1 MDWGHE
7 LRTIEEKTMAQL
19 KDFQC
24 ATVERIDWLF
34 RHGQDRVLVADEV
47 GLGKTLI
54 ARGTIAKTAIIEQ
67 EKEKED
73 DIFKIVYICSNQV
86 IARQNIQ
93 KLDVFNVR
101 PERKD
106 GDERLSMQHLQI
118 AKQENASRQKKA
130 YVQLIPLTP
139 GTSFSI
145 SNGAGTKEERAL
157 MFVMLKRVPSL
168 RDCPPE
174 FLEELSSFIS
184 RDVNWWEWYVDK
196 YDRAV
201 RELEEKQIGYPE
213 NIIEAI
219 MEFDARTHLLDDL
232 IRHVHE
238 KKKGEQLTESDNTVL
253 MKLRKMFAEIS
264 VSMLKPDLVIM
275 DEFQRFRSLID
286 SETLQTEGGVIAKRF
301 FETAGLKVLLLS
313 ATPYKLYSTME
324 EIEEADD
331 PDEYYREFLE
341 VIRFLENEKAGE
353 KKKFSHFSTIWSNY
367 SLALREVIQGDTAV
381 LDLKKKAEDEMYQ
394 LVCRTERISVMESGD
409 YIDSSSAR
417 ETLRIKEGDIRSF
430 VDMGRMLKD
439 IGDDR
444 FFFVDYA
451 KSAPYLMSFMNRYK
465 VKEHAENLL
474 KQRPDLLSK
483 ADGKYLWIDR
493 NQMESY
499 GELPSNNARLEEL
512 KRRIFENGSEL
523 YLWIPPSRPYYD
535 LEGVY
540 KNSKGFSKILVF
552 SSWEMVPKMIGSL
565 ISYEE
570 ERRTTGELSKD
581 PNLKT
586 TNNTYFTETRLRYPV
601 GRLKFNV
608 SRGEARGMYLF
619 CLLYPSETLVEIY
632 KPIEFLNAGYSL
644 RDIRQYL
651 KIVIKEKLQPVL
663 DNYENHFTREDKRWY
678 YMAPVLLDGV
688 EYVNQW
694 ISVMSQ
700 VNPDEDDTT
709 DEPGTKG
716 FETHLQRLRALVN
729 TEGLELGRAPNDL
742 ADALA
747 DMAIGSF
754 AVCAYRA
761 NGGDMKRASELAKVF
776 INRFNSTEA
785 TAAVMLTYGNDEDQ
799 DGDGHWR
806 NILRYCCDGGF
817 GAMLDEY
824 VHMVSEGAGFGLSE
838 DKNQQVHEQMMD
850 ALKIHT
856 ASYLVDTYPAFCK
869 KVQKEGDSVQ
879 RTYMRSHFAVGFA
892 KSEGNESKNVD
903 RKDSIRNAFN
913 SPMRPFVLATTSI
926 GQEGLDFH
934 PYCRKIMHWNLPSN
948 PIDLEQRE
956 GRINRYKCLAI
967 RQDLAERYANYRS
980 FSNDVWQELFE
991 MAATEIRT
999 EEQSE
1004 LVPYWCLGKDQKVKI
1019 ERIIPMY
1026 PVSKDELNYERLR
1039 KVLSLYRLTLGQA
1052 RQEELVDY
1060 IIESGISDREYIHKL
1075 FINLCP
1081 YERTDEAWKQKIR
1094 QRKPVV
1100 VEKKKTERQKQIEK
1114 IREEIEQYEEQLSA
1128 AEVEKAAIRTYDI
1141 IGMVVTHKS
1150 YGEGLVTDY
1159 DGEHITVEFTNRSS
1173 SFQMPQ
1179 AFETGFLQ
1187 SEYPDFLSDIKKM
1200 MEVNRRIVYIR
1211 NEIEIRKDKLDTLVI

>member
-1 MDWGHE
+1 MDWGQE

-34 RHGQDRVLVADEV
+34 RHGQNRVLVADEV

-54 ARGTIAKTAIIEQ
+54 ARGVIAKTALIEH
-67 EKEKED
+67 EKEKPD

-101 PERKD
+101 PQRSD

-118 AKQENASRQKKA
+118 AYQEYASRQKKT

-139 GTSFSI
+139 ATSFSI
-145 SNGAGTKEERAL
+145 KNGAGTKEERAL
-157 MFVMLKRVPSL
+157 MFVILKRIPALQQYSQ
-168 RDCPPE
+168 E
-174 FLEELSSFIS
+174 FLDEISAFIS
-184 RDVNWWEWYVDK
+184 RDVNWWEWNIEK
-196 YDRAV
+196 YDSRV
-201 RELEEKQIGYPE
+201 RFLEENHTGYPE
-213 NIIEAI
+213 NIIRAI
-219 MEFDARTHLLDDL
+219 VEFDAQNHLIDDL
-232 IRHVHE
+232 VRHVQE
-238 KKKGEQLTESDNTVL
+238 KKKGEQLTESDNAVL

-264 VSMLKPDLVIM
+264 VSMLQPDLVIM

-286 SETLQTEGGVIAKRF
+286 SDTLQTEGGVIAKRF
-301 FETAGLKVLLLS
+301 LETEDLRVLLLS

-331 PDEYYREFLE
+331 PDEYYHEFLQ
-341 VIRFLENEKAGE
+341 VIEFLTDDE
-353 KKKFSHFSTIWSNY
+353 KKYGEFLKTWSDY
-367 SLALREVIQGDTAV
+367 SSELREVIQGDTAV
-381 LDLKKKAEDEMYQ
+381 LQLKDNAEKEMYD
-394 LVCRTERISVMESGD
+394 LMCRTERISVMDSGD

-417 ETLRIKEGDIRSF
+417 RPLSISEGDIHTYL
-430 VDMGRMLKD
+430 DMGRMLRD
-439 IGDDR
+439 IEADR
-444 FFFVDYA
+444 YLLVDYA

-465 VKEHAENLL
+465 VKEHVENRL
-474 KQRPDLLSK
+474 KLTPELVSK
-483 ADGKYLWIDR
+483 AEGDYLWIDR
-493 NQMESY
+493 SRLEHY
-499 GELPSNNARLEEL
+499 GEIPSNNARLEEL
-512 KRRIFENGSEL
+512 KRRIFVGRSEL
-523 YLWIPPSRPYYD
+523 YLWVPPSRPYYD

-540 KNSKGFSKILVF
+540 KDSRGFSKILVF

-570 ERRTTGELSKD
+570 ERRTTGKLSNN

-586 TNNTYFTETRLRYPV
+586 SNNTYFTETKLRYPV
-601 GRLKFNV
+601 SRLRFNV
-608 SRGEARGMYLF
+608 SRGDPRGMYLF
-619 CLLYPSETLVEIY
+619 CLLYPSETLAEIY
-632 KPIEFLNAGYSL
+632 KPIEYLNAGYTLSE
-644 RDIRQYL
+644 IRQDL
-651 KIVIKEKLQPVL
+651 TLTIKKLLQPVL
-663 DNYENHFTREDKRWY
+663 DQYENHFTREDKRWY
-678 YMAPVLLDGV
+678 YLAPALLDGK
-688 EYVNQW
+688 EYVNRW
-694 ISVMSQ
+694 IDVMNRT
-700 VNPDEDDTT
+700 VPDADDTT
-709 DEPGTKG
+709 EESGSSG
-716 FETHLQRLRALVN
+716 FETHLQKLRQLLNSAELD
-729 TEGLELGRAPNDL
+729 LGRAPDDL
-742 ADALA
+742 AKVLA

-754 AVCAYRA
+754 AICAYRA
-761 NGGDMKRASELAKVF
+761 NGGDMKRASELSKVF

-785 TAAVMLTYGNDEDQ
+785 TAAVLLAYGDNEEQ
-799 DGDGHWR
+799 EGDGHWR
-806 NILRYCCDGGF
+806 NVLRYCCDGGF

-856 ASYLVDTYPAFCK
+856 ASYLVDTYPAFRNK
-869 KVQKEGDSVQ
+869 ILQGEEGVQ
-879 RTYMRSHFAVGFA
+879 RTYIRSHYAVGFA
-892 KSEGNESKNVD
+892 KSEGSESKNVD
-903 RKDSIRNAFN
+903 RKDNIRNAFN

-934 PYCRKIMHWNLPSN
+934 PYCRKIMHWNLPGN

-967 RQDLAERYANYRS
+967 RQDLAQRFADRS
-980 FSNDVWQELFE
+980 FSKDVWQELFE
-991 MAATEIRT
+991 MAAEEIRT
-999 EEQSE
+999 GEQSE
-1004 LVPYWCLGKDQKVKI
+1004 LVPYWCLGKDQDVKI

-1026 PVSKDELNYERLR
+1026 PVSKDEVNYERLN

-1060 IIESGISDREYIHKL
+1060 ILESGMKDQEFVRSL
-1075 FINLCP
+1075 FINLSP
-1081 YERTDEAWKQKIR
+1081 YNRTDDTWKQRIR

-1100 VEKKKTERQKQIEK
+1100 VEKKKSERQKRIEK
-1114 IREEIEQYEEQLSA
+1114 LQDELKQFEEQLSVTEA
-1128 AEVEKAAIRTYDI
+1128 EKAAIRTYSI
-1141 IGMVVTHKS
+1141 IGMIVTHKS

-1159 DGEHITVEFTNRSS
+1159 DGEHITVEFMNRSS
-1173 SFQMPQ
+1173 AFQMPQ

-1200 MEVNRRIVYIR
+1200 MEVDRRIMYIKD
-1211 NEIEIRKDKLDTLVI
+1211 EIEKRKEQLDSLII